1 MLWDFALVVHPP
13 KRKAVWDLLPKER
26 SFTHSETEALC
37 KSALSSSAGFDGFWN
52 DIKRVNL
59 IESKDGGYVAV
70 KVAGAV
76 KKTPASQ

>member
-1 MLWDFALVVHPP
+1 MLWELRTRGASAET
-13 KRKAVWDLLPKER
+13 KAAWDLLPKER

-37 KSALSSSAGFDGFWN
+37 KSALSSSAGFNGFWN